1 MYRSRVIPILLLK
14 DEYIV
19 KTINFSNPK
28 YVGEPINIVRIFN
41 DKEADEICIFDI
53 DASFKNKI
61 NFGLLENIATNARM
75 PICYGGGI
83 NSISNAEKIFLL
95 GVEKIAIGEALFDNE
110 KIITD
115 ISKKFGSQSCA
126 VTININ
132 YNEINNY
139 FIKGK
144 NYIYDKNQIV
154 GLLRKIIDLGAGE
167 IIINCIHRDGTLLG
181 YDEELLSLIYNN
193 TEIPFTF
200 VGGASSKDNINEISN
215 KFNMIGLGVGSLFIY
230 KGKRKAV
237 LINYL
242 KR

>member
-1 MYRSRVIPILLLK
+1 MYRTRVIPVLLLK

-19 KTINFSNPK
+19 KTVNFSNPK
-28 YVGEPINIVRIFN
+28 YIGEPINIVRIFN
-41 DKEADEICIFDI
+41 DKEADEICIYDI
-53 DASFKNKI
+53 NASNKNKV
-61 NFGLLENIATNARM
+61 NFGLLENIASNARM

-83 NSISNAEKIFLL
+83 KSTSSAEKIFSL
-95 GVEKIAIGEALFDNE
+95 GVEKISIGEALFDNE

-132 YNEINNY
+132 YNQTDNY

-144 NYIYDKNQIV
+144 NYFYDKDQIIE
-154 GLLRKIIDLGAGE
+154 LLRKIVDLGAGE

-181 YDEELLSLIYNN
+181 YDEELLSVIYDN
-193 TEIPFTF
+193 TEMPFTF
-200 VGGASSKDNINEISN
+200 VGGASSKDNIMEISD

-230 KGKRKAV
+230 KGKRKAI